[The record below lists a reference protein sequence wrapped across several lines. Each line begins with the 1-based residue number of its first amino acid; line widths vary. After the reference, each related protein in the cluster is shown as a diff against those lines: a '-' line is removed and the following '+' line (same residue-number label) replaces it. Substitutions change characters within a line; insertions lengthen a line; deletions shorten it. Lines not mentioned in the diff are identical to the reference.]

1 MHALYLY
8 IFPLWQIC
16 ASLGRHFSRVLWIFF
31 LAAHKSKIFIY
42 TKIHD
47 RNGFLRW
54 PPRGCTEQKKT
65 LMTSQ
70 TARGKGREWEREIDS
85 DSLPELSWAEARSHY
100 QTKKQWTPHT
110 HALGAWHTRKHT
122 SWRTHL
128 GYKCFHCSSSEA
140 RDDHWQWA
148 KIVALLPESRQQQD
162 AFCQP
167 RLARVLPYIFYCS
180 GSWKE
185 MKIVLCGYAKKY
197 AMRFFTG
204 HAQQQRQLARK
215 KFK

>member
-1 MHALYLY
+1 MANLRFFGATFFKSFVRFFLSLHIKVKYLY
-8 IFPLWQIC
+8 I
-16 ASLGRHFSRVLWIFF
+16 R
-31 LAAHKSKIFIY
+31 KY
-42 TKIHD
+42 TTAMDFCGD
-47 RNGFLRW
+47 R
-54 PPRGCTEQKKT
+54 PPRVYWTEKNT
-65 LMTSQ
+65 NDVTD
-70 TARGKGREWEREIDS
+70 GKGERERERVIAI
-85 DSLPELSWAEARSHY
+85 PCLSWVERKRVAIIKPNSIAP
-100 QTKKQWTPHT
+100 TPPHT
-110 HALGAWHTRKHT
+110 HDLGRGTHKQKQAAA
-122 SWRTHL
+122 HL

-162 AFCQP
+162 AFCQA

-180 GSWKE
+180 RSWKE

-204 HAQQQRQLARK
+204 HAQQQRQLPRK